1 MKKTFFT
8 LLLMI
13 PIFLFSQSENTQKRL
28 LIVLSSYG
36 KDQGA
41 SRPGYE
47 FDELSQAYLIF
58 KDNGLM
64 VDIASPKG
72 GKVEAD
78 KFSKEKIYNKNFLAD
93 DTAVKKLQNTL
104 TTASIDPNEYDAI
117 YIVGGKGAM
126 FDLPF
131 DPSLQEIIFNLYKR
145 EETVISSVC
154 HGPAAFINVKD
165 DRGYII
171 EDVKMT
177 GFSNIEEKLFDS
189 PWVSEFPFLLE
200 DKLNSRGVTFEH
212 TDFMLSKVVVSGK
225 FITGQNPY
233 STIRTAEEVVKGLGI
248 TLVSRKLYNDERSA
262 YFIQDILD
270 NSKSQQWAE
279 EELRKNKEDYLIP
292 LIANYGYY
300 KILNANSDKS
310 ELKKGLTLMELATPH
325 FYNEKLLLFMAK
337 TYITMDLKA
346 KAKPI
351 LTDLVAKNLLKEEAQ
366 KLLKEII

>member
-8 LLLMI
+8 ILLMI
-13 PIFLFSQSENTQKRL
+13 PVLLFSQSENTQKKL

-36 KDQGA
+36 KDQGTT
-41 SRPGYE
+41 RPGYE

-58 KDNGLM
+58 KNNGLL

-93 DTAVKKLQNTL
+93 DTAVRNLENSQ
-104 TTASIDPNEYDAI
+104 TTASIDPNEFDAI

-131 DPSLQEIIFNLYKR
+131 DTALQDIILNLYKR
-145 EETVISSVC
+145 QGTVISSVC
-154 HGPAAFINVKD
+154 HGPAAFMHVKD
-165 DRGYII
+165 EKGFII
-171 EDVKMT
+171 ENVKMT

-189 PWVSEFPFLLE
+189 PWVPEFPFMLE
-200 DKLNSRGVTFEH
+200 DKMISRGVVYEKA
-212 TDFMLSKVVVSGK
+212 DFMLSKVVVSGK

-233 STIRTAEEVVKGLGI
+233 STARSAEEVVKGLGI
-248 TLVSRKLYNDERSA
+248 TPVKRKLYNDERSA
-262 YFIQDILD
+262 YLIQDVIGNEKTL
-270 NSKSQQWAE
+270 KWAE
-279 EELRKNKEDYLIP
+279 EELQKNEEDYHIP

-300 KILNANSDKS
+300 KILNANNDQA
-310 ELKKGLTLMELATPH
+310 EMKKGLTLMELAMPH
-325 FYNEKLLLFMAK
+325 FYNEKLRLFMAK

-351 LTDLVAKNLLKEEAQ
+351 LKELVLKNVLKEEAQ
-366 KLLKEII
+366 ELLREII